1 VLEEADAWKKLKKPK
16 RGVDLIRSTLRIAG
30 DAPAAPLLRSVEQDL
45 RGVSAT
51 PTPTP
56 RAR

>member
-45 RGVSAT
+45 RGVSPT

-56 RAR
+56 RGR